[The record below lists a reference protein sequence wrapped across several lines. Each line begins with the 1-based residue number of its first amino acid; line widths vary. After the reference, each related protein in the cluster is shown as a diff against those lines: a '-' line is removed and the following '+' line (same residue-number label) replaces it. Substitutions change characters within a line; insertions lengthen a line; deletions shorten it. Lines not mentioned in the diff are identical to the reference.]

1 MMDQLSIGMVV
12 DICRSDGRTHSAVV
26 SKIRRENWMVDVEWF
41 EAVRF
46 ILIFDQNFHT
56 QIAIFN

>member
-26 SKIRRENWMVDVEWF
+26 SKIRQEQNLVDVEWF
-41 EAVRF
+41 ESVRMHF
-46 ILIFDQNFHT
+46 KT
-56 QIAIFN
+56 VATFNTF